1 MLFLKYVS
9 DRAGSPGS
17 LMDAT
22 MTPLL
27 VYPDTPIIKALFDEF
42 PAFIPLPGYISDAG
56 FILSINRGGQK
67 KVIDNFIFLK

>member
-1 MLFLKYVS
+1 MLFFKYVS

-27 VYPDTPIIKALFDEF
+27 VL
-42 PAFIPLPGYISDAG
+42 SD
-56 FILSINRGGQK
+56 K
-67 KVIDNFIFLK
+67 